1 MSEHRETQIY
11 RDIALYLKMQYPKVM
26 YHFDPTGLNLT
37 KTQAGILKSIQGGK
51 GYPDLFI
58 IEPSKD
64 RKYIGLFIEVK
75 KEGTNLY
82 KNKGI
87 DYIDDH
93 VLSQALCLD
102 ALERRGYRAV
112 FGIGF
117 DVCKSIIDK
126 YLKG

>member
-1 MSEHRETQIY
+1 MRNDRETQIY
-11 RDIALYLKMQYPKVM
+11 RNIALYLKLQYPKVL

-64 RKYIGLFIEVK
+64 GRYNGLFIEVK
-75 KEGTNLY
+75 AEGETLLTKSTKDY
-82 KNKGI
+82 KTPHIGRQDQFLQQLIK
-87 DYIDDH
+87 
-93 VLSQALCLD
+93 
-102 ALERRGYRAV
+102 RGYKAE

-117 DVCKSIIDK
+117 DACKELIDE
-126 YLKG
+126 YLKR